1 MIRIKKK
8 NSDFSSAEL
17 ALIVQKIKQGQIL
30 ILPTD
35 TIYGLSC
42 LSLNKKAL
50 EKIVRIKKRASD
62 KPFIN
67 LVSSLSMAKKY
78 ASIKTRDEK
87 EIQDIW
93 LNDKRPTTIILPAKK
108 NLPRQ
113 MLSQIVSKDGTI
125 SLRLPKSDFLIKI
138 IRKVGAPLISTSLN
152 LSGEKPLSN
161 LNSLNKYFLPSNQPD
176 LIIDIGELKKAKPST
191 IIDWRFNPPKVI
203 RK

>member
-1 MIRIKKK
+1 MIHIKKK
-8 NSDFSSAEL
+8 NSDFNSAEL
-17 ALIVQKIKQGQIL
+17 DLIVQKIKQGQIL
-30 ILPTD
+30 VLPSD

-50 EKIVRIKKRASD
+50 EKIARIKKRASD
-62 KPFIN
+62 KPFIS
-67 LVSSLSMAKKY
+67 LVSSLSMVKKY
-78 ASIKTRDEK
+78 ASIKTRDTK
-87 EIQDIW
+87 KLQDIW

-108 NLPRQ
+108 KLPRQ
-113 MLSQIVSKDGTI
+113 MVSNDGAI

-152 LSGEKPLSN
+152 LSGGKPLSN

-176 LIIDIGELKKAKPST
+176 LIIDIGELKKAKPSK

>member
-1 MIRIKKK
+1 MIHIKKK
-8 NSDFSSAEL
+8 NSDFNSAEL
-17 ALIVQKIKQGQIL
+17 DLIVQKIKQGQIL
-30 ILPTD
+30 VLPSD

-50 EKIVRIKKRASD
+50 EKIARIKKRASD
-62 KPFIN
+62 KPFIS

-78 ASIKTRDEK
+78 ASIKTRDTK
-87 EIQDIW
+87 KLQDIW

-108 NLPRQ
+108 KLPRQ
-113 MLSQIVSKDGTI
+113 MVSNDGAI

-152 LSGEKPLSN
+152 LSGGKPLSN
-161 LNSLNKYFLPSNQPD
+161 LNSLNKYFSPSNQPD
-176 LIIDIGELKKAKPST
+176 LIIDIGELKKAKPSK

>member
-1 MIRIKKK
+1 MIHIKKK
-8 NSDFSSAEL
+8 NSDFNSAEL
-17 ALIVQKIKQGQIL
+17 DLIVQKIKQGQIL
-30 ILPTD
+30 VLPSD

-50 EKIVRIKKRASD
+50 EKIARIKKRASD
-62 KPFIN
+62 KPFIS
-67 LVSSLSMAKKY
+67 LVSSLSMVKKY
-78 ASIKTRDEK
+78 ASIKTRDTK
-87 EIQDIW
+87 KLQDIW

-108 NLPRQ
+108 KLPRQ
-113 MLSQIVSKDGTI
+113 MVSNDGAI

-161 LNSLNKYFLPSNQPD
+161 LNSLNKYFSPSNQPD
-176 LIIDIGELKKAKPST
+176 LIIDIGELKKAKPSK

>member
-1 MIRIKKK
+1 
-8 NSDFSSAEL
+8 
-17 ALIVQKIKQGQIL
+17 
-30 ILPTD
+30 
-35 TIYGLSC
+35 
-42 LSLNKKAL
+42 
-50 EKIVRIKKRASD
+50 
-62 KPFIN
+62 
-67 LVSSLSMAKKY
+67 MAKKY

-176 LIIDIGELKKAKPST
+176 LIIDIGELKKAKPSK

>member
-1 MIRIKKK
+1 MIHIKKK
-8 NSDFSSAEL
+8 NSDFNSAEL
-17 ALIVQKIKQGQIL
+17 DLIVQKIKQGQIL
-30 ILPTD
+30 VLPSD

-50 EKIVRIKKRASD
+50 EKIARIKKRASD
-62 KPFIN
+62 KPFIS
-67 LVSSLSMAKKY
+67 LVSSLSMVKKY
-78 ASIKTRDEK
+78 ASIKTRDTK
-87 EIQDIW
+87 KLQDIW

-108 NLPRQ
+108 KLPRQ
-113 MLSQIVSKDGTI
+113 MVSNDGAI

-152 LSGEKPLSN
+152 LSGGKPLSN
-161 LNSLNKYFLPSNQPD
+161 LNSLNKYFSPSNQPD
-176 LIIDIGELKKAKPST
+176 LIIDIGELKKAKPSK

>member
-1 MIRIKKK
+1 
-8 NSDFSSAEL
+8 
-17 ALIVQKIKQGQIL
+17 
-30 ILPTD
+30 
-35 TIYGLSC
+35 
-42 LSLNKKAL
+42 
-50 EKIVRIKKRASD
+50 
-62 KPFIN
+62 
-67 LVSSLSMAKKY
+67 
-78 ASIKTRDEK
+78 
-87 EIQDIW
+87 
-93 LNDKRPTTIILPAKK
+93 LPAKK

-176 LIIDIGELKKAKPST
+176 LIIDIGELKKAKPSK